1 MSIVITN
8 SKENYKENIFI
19 SCEKL
24 ELIIKNIH
32 LIFHIHKIQ
41 RPQPKRRK
49 APFLKLK
56 YYLATRKEFKYF
68 TQINIKRC
76 ASILAKRLKLIAN
89 LFLFSSNT
97 LQV

>member
-41 RPQPKRRK
+41 R
-49 APFLKLK
+49 LNV
-56 YYLATRKEFKYF
+56 E
-68 TQINIKRC
+68 
-76 ASILAKRLKLIAN
+76 KLII
-89 LFLFSSNT
+89 
-97 LQV
+97 

>member
-41 RPQPKRRK
+41 RLQPKRRK
-49 APFLKLK
+49 A
-56 YYLATRKEFKYF
+56 YYLATRKDFKYF